1 MGETLRNSQIRS
13 QESLQTILSINTV
26 QRIPPQLLPISITY
40 LRHRMQNSLKRA
52 KKEVLTKKE
61 LSSLKTKI
69 STKKDPRGRIFLL

>member
-13 QESLQTILSINTV
+13 QESLQTTLSINTV
-26 QRIPPQLLPISITY
+26 QKIPPQLLLTSITY
-40 LRHRMQNSLKRA
+40 LRHRTQNSLKRA

-61 LSSLKTKI
+61 LPSLKIKI